1 MNWQYYHQLRPDQL
15 EAMIK
20 EKPVAFWPLSLIEH
34 HGWHLPIGF
43 DGLKAEK
50 LCIRIAE
57 KTGGLFCPPCVG
69 GFGWTQ

>member
-1 MNWQYYHQLRPDQL
+1 MNREYHHQLRPDQL

-20 EKPVAFWPLSLIEH
+20 EKLVAFWPLGLIEH

-57 KTGGLFCPPCVG
+57 KTGEVFCSSCGG
-69 GFGWTQ
+69 GFGWT